1 MLVLIHYCSNSNS
14 SFAESCMLD
23 VPQNIFLIIN
33 RFKNM
38 LFFFM
43 KETRII
49 INMVSSS
56 VRRCLFFFYLWRLVP
71 VNGCYSS
78 YNSTSQGSLFFSLMK

>member
-23 VPQNIFLIIN
+23 VPQNIFVIIN

-38 LFFFM
+38 LFFYERN
-43 KETRII
+43 KD
-49 INMVSSS
+49 NH
-56 VRRCLFFFYLWRLVP
+56 
-71 VNGCYSS
+71 
-78 YNSTSQGSLFFSLMK
+78 